1 MRGPWARS
9 ILVALGG
16 ETATAASVEELNV
29 ELGRV
34 TARVGEC
41 TVLLAAE
48 RVPRATWVAMLRYAR
63 GMGPLEDAVRG
74 RIQST
79 HLDHLLAEDWG
90 ERVIPRAGQIRRT
103 CSCDPN
109 GACEH
114 VAAVAVAFADAID
127 GNPVLFLRWRGCVD
141 EPTPEV
147 VQGDPWAGGELP
159 EPAAP
164 RNLPV
169 GAVLKRL
176 GPSGIQIGDED
187 LAQVLQRAYEAF
199 AGT

>member
-1 MRGPWARS
+1 MKGPWARS
-9 ILVALGG
+9 IAAAVVGNTEPDADVG
-16 ETATAASVEELNV
+16 ELDVEI
-29 ELGRV
+29 GRV

-41 TVLLAAE
+41 EVVLAAE
-48 RVPRATWVAMLRYAR
+48 RVPRVTWIAMLRYAQ
-63 GMGPLEDAVRG
+63 GMGPLEEAVKG

-90 ERVIPRAGQIRRT
+90 ERLIPRPGQIRRSCT
-103 CSCDPN
+103 CDPS

-114 VAAVAVAFADAID
+114 VAATGLAFANAID
-127 GNPVLFLRWRGCVD
+127 GNPLLFLRWRGCVD
-141 EPTPEV
+141 EETPQV
-147 VQGDPWAGGELP
+147 VQGDPWVGGELP

-164 RNLPV
+164 RALPV

-187 LAQVLQRAYEAF
+187 LADVLQRAYEAF
-199 AGT
+199 AG

>member
-1 MRGPWARS
+1 VKGPWARS
-9 ILVALGG
+9 VAVAVTGDAHP
-16 ETATAASVEELNV
+16 EVEVDELDV
-29 ELGRV
+29 EIGRV

-41 TVLLAAE
+41 EVVLAAE
-48 RVPRATWVAMLRYAR
+48 RVPRTTWIAMLRYAQ
-63 GMGPLEDAVRG
+63 GMGPLEDAVKG

-90 ERVIPRAGQIRRT
+90 ERLVPRPGQIRRT
-103 CSCDPN
+103 CTCDPA
-109 GACEH
+109 GTCEH
-114 VAAVAVAFADAID
+114 VAAVGFAFAEAID
-127 GNPVLFLRWRGCVD
+127 GNPLLFLRWRGCVD

-147 VQGDPWAGGELP
+147 VQGDPWVGGELP

-164 RNLPV
+164 RALPV

-187 LAQVLQRAYEAF
+187 LAEVLQRAYEAF
-199 AGT
+199 AG

>member
-1 MRGPWARS
+1 
-9 ILVALGG
+9 
-16 ETATAASVEELNV
+16 
-29 ELGRV
+29 V

-41 TVLLAAE
+41 EVVLAAE
-48 RVPRATWVAMLRYAR
+48 RVPRATWIAMLRYAQ

-90 ERVIPRAGQIRRT
+90 ERLIPRPGQIRRT
-103 CSCDPN
+103 CTCDPG

-114 VAAVAVAFADAID
+114 VAAVALAFADAID
-127 GNPVLFLRWRGCVD
+127 ADARLFLRWRGCVD

-147 VQGDPWAGGELP
+147 VQGDPWVGGELP

-164 RNLPV
+164 RALPV

-187 LAQVLQRAYEAF
+187 LAEVLQRAYEAF